1 MIFSLSKQNATNLTF
16 SLENAD
22 IYCFFSASKSVAL
35 PCTYWHL
42 AVSTSLRTK
51 KEVLLLEEPM
61 NQLPALNRTKRWQAG
76 EKYLWLAPRAL
87 SVFLMAHNEIPS
99 TYDSI
104 KNYLISSK

>member
-1 MIFSLSKQNATNLTF
+1 
-16 SLENAD
+16 
-22 IYCFFSASKSVAL
+22 
-35 PCTYWHL
+35 
-42 AVSTSLRTK
+42 
-51 KEVLLLEEPM
+51 M